1 MSPCEKRVFF
11 SVYVPEQFDVYRD
24 RNEEMKS
31 CLPASLRLLTISSL
45 CVCLT
50 MLASTGGATSQ
61 PTQSPPIY
69 QGAYWALQ
77 VHGGYTT
84 GPDTQQG
91 DSGGPSVGVS
101 VRLASI
107 VSLADVQLTV
117 LGSSL
122 NVSDQGSDVD
132 VLRLSIGAEAHLHP
146 FFLLTLNDSY
156 WETWLA
162 GIYLS
167 IGGDLDLTQI
177 GDASLEPDAGW
188 HVGLGTDIPLTSL
201 NDGTS
206 FWMGLGVRF
215 KFLDVESSGSDIDFD
230 ETTLVLT
237 FGYRNHDINF
247 TRWPRPP
254 EFYDDTKGSRE

>member
-1 MSPCEKRVFF
+1 
-11 SVYVPEQFDVYRD
+11 
-24 RNEEMKS
+24 
-31 CLPASLRLLTISSL
+31 
-45 CVCLT
+45 
-50 MLASTGGATSQ
+50 MLASAGRATPQ

-69 QGAYWALQ
+69 QGAYWSLQ
-77 VHGGYTT
+77 AHGGYTA
-84 GPDTQQG
+84 GPNSQEG
-91 DSGGPSVGVS
+91 DSVGPSIGVS

-107 VSLADVQLTV
+107 VSLADVQFTV
-117 LGSSL
+117 LGSSYTL
-122 NVSDQGSDVD
+122 NNQGSSADV
-132 VLRLSIGAEAHLHP
+132 VRLSIGAEAHLHP

-188 HVGLGTDIPLTSL
+188 HVGLGSDIPLTSL
-201 NDGTS
+201 HDGTS
-206 FWMGLGVRF
+206 LWMGLGVRF
-215 KFLDVESSGSDIDFD
+215 KFLDVESSATEIDFN